1 MPPPPSPDPTDVVAD
16 DASDAARLAL
26 LLAGQATIAIT
37 AASRHYKEIT
47 SRIICAPHRP
57 PRSVIDQAI
66 GILMAHQHCGPDEA
80 FGLVRAMSQR
90 RNIKLREV
98 AANLMTPIQDRA

>member
-1 MPPPPSPDPTDVVAD
+1 LAD
-16 DASDAARLAL
+16 DASDVRP
-26 LLAGQATIAIT
+26 GWPCCWPDRRRSRSPRHRGTT
-37 AASRHYKEIT
+37 ASRHYKEIT

-98 AANLMTPIQDRA
+98 GANLVTPIQDRA